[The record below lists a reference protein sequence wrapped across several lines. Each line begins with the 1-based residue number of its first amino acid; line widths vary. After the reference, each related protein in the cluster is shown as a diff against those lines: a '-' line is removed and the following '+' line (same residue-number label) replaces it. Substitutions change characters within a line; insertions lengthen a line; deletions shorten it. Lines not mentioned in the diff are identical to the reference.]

1 MLAAVVGR
9 QGTKTVAPPDGMDSF
24 SHRRRLDVEVP
35 QEPLPLLPRRR
46 LKVKFLS
53 FLVSMVYAAQI
64 AGDAAT
70 IVGLINDTVADAPTL
85 VGLAAEKY
93 GFPGGLNQAIAWIE
107 ANFANL
113 SNYLGVCVFK
123 YDTLSPLR

>member
-1 MLAAVVGR
+1 
-9 QGTKTVAPPDGMDSF
+9 
-24 SHRRRLDVEVP
+24 
-35 QEPLPLLPRRR
+35 
-46 LKVKFLS
+46 
-53 FLVSMVYAAQI
+53 MVYAAQI

-85 VGLAAEKY
+85 VGIAAEKY
-93 GFPGGLNQAIAWIE
+93 GSLSELNQAVVGIE

-123 YDTLSPLR
+123 YDTLSPLL

>member
-1 MLAAVVGR
+1 
-9 QGTKTVAPPDGMDSF
+9 
-24 SHRRRLDVEVP
+24 
-35 QEPLPLLPRRR
+35 
-46 LKVKFLS
+46 
-53 FLVSMVYAAQI
+53 MVYAAQI

-93 GFPGGLNQAIAWIE
+93 GSLGGLNQAVAWIE